1 MDQLHLGEP
10 GGAWFF
16 GWNVE
21 EGWTKNNET
30 YKNMIQISGQVSP
43 TYIKT
48 PATRARNPS
57 FLGFFPLGCPF
68 LQSDFLTAHLW
79 RAWGLQGEPG
89 RHCWSSTMD
98 GDRITIPRKIQVV
111 IWQSGLVFEELVKL
125 CRNLAID
132 LVVVFEKNSDTLQAQ
147 RGPCLWKCERTDWK
161 LWFRVTHCK

>member
-16 GWNVE
+16 WWNVE
-21 EGWTKNNET
+21 EGWTKNM
-30 YKNMIQISGQVSP
+30 KH
-43 TYIKT
+43 IKHDSNFRSSFTNLHQT

-57 FLGFFPLGCPF
+57 FLGFFPLGCPL

-111 IWQSGLVFEELVKL
+111 NWQSGLVFEELVKYRSSGGL
-125 CRNLAID
+125 WGEQRHLTGSKGAL
-132 LVVVFEKNSDTLQAQ
+132 LVKMRKNRLKTVV
-147 RGPCLWKCERTDWK
+147 
-161 LWFRVTHCK
+161 